1 MYARTLT
8 TLIVASLTML
18 CCGRALATS
27 MHPFTLD
34 ELAYVADR
42 VVVGEVLSVE
52 AAYTPDGGLIV
63 THVEVGVQE
72 TLKGPADDIVTAWV
86 LGGTVGERT
95 LSVEGTPSFTEGEKV
110 LLFLEQDDHGLSVLG
125 WAQGKYGMSWD
136 ESRGDWMLSRP
147 LPAADDGSLKGLSGP
162 QSLTA
167 MRAALTPRLGIV
179 PAYREI
185 PGLLVHKRAAFRTHW
200 NLPEEVQP

>member
-1 MYARTLT
+1 MYPRTLT
-8 TLIVASLTML
+8 TLIVGALAIFS
-18 CCGRALATS
+18 CGRALATS

-42 VVVGEVLSVE
+42 VVSGEVLSVE
-52 AAYTPDGGLIV
+52 ASYATDGLIV

-86 LGGTVGERT
+86 IGGTVGGRT
-95 LSVEGTPSFTEGEKV
+95 LSVDGTPSFSEGEKV

-125 WAQGKYGMSWD
+125 WTQGKFGMRWD
-136 ESRGDWMLSRP
+136 EARGDWMLTRP
-147 LPAADDGSLKGLSGP
+147 LPAADNGSPERSP
-162 QSLTA
+162 QSLTQT
-167 MRAALTPRLGIV
+167 RTALTPRLVAV

-185 PGLLVHKRAAFRTHW
+185 PGLLAHKRAAFRTHW
-200 NLPEEVQP
+200 NLPSQEVQP